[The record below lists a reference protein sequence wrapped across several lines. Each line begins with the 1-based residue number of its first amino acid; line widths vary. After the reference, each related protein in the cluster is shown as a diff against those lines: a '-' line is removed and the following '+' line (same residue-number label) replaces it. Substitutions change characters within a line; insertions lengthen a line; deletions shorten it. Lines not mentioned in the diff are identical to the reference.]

1 MKKSLFVFLL
11 LALCLPACT
20 PAASSVPD
28 PAPTPTEEA
37 PAETTTAE
45 ETAAVVGNLQSI
57 MQRRN
62 TGEACYT
69 YQAMQGEI
77 QKLDYASAS
86 VETLYR
92 FGEPGTVYSDVI
104 VEPDALYAVTADT
117 LYKVPLDGGETTTQP
132 LQNLP
137 GSRTP
142 AWCDERGAYIVEG
155 NPFNP
160 PEQNVACRIDLET
173 GAITDLPLPHI
184 VLDGVFAAD
193 GSRLLLRR
201 CVTEQPLPSFEEQ
214 EAFDAALQNATSEY
228 DWWDLNTGKLE
239 KVLEEPY
246 EGTVDAE
253 GTISKM
259 LFLGKA
265 EGRLY
270 FETVVYN
277 PDKGN
282 LPGQVVSYRLD
293 GSDQK
298 IEAGISG
305 SVGYFAPMERDGE
318 LYWLVDN
325 NSDRMHVYDVA
336 TSTDYDV
343 RPGLQ
348 STGYPVTFTGDGRV
362 LVVAKQYEKGPEDY
376 GLISIDDFL
385 AGSSNWTPVEGPEG
399 GTVIVF

>member
-11 LALCLPACT
+11 LALCLSACT

-104 VEPDALYAVTADT
+104 VEPDALYAVPADT

-184 VLDGVFAAD
+184 VLDGVFAA
-193 GSRLLLRR
+193 GRGRPFFRR
-201 CVTEQPLPSFEEQ
+201 TTVCTGGCGCPPVI
-214 EAFDAALQNATSEY
+214 AALCNRAASA
-228 DWWDLNTGKLE
+228 LL
-239 KVLEEPY
+239 
-246 EGTVDAE
+246 
-253 GTISKM
+253 
-259 LFLGKA
+259 
-265 EGRLY
+265 
-270 FETVVYN
+270 
-277 PDKGN
+277 
-282 LPGQVVSYRLD
+282 
-293 GSDQK
+293 
-298 IEAGISG
+298 
-305 SVGYFAPMERDGE
+305 
-318 LYWLVDN
+318 
-325 NSDRMHVYDVA
+325 
-336 TSTDYDV
+336 
-343 RPGLQ
+343 
-348 STGYPVTFTGDGRV
+348 
-362 LVVAKQYEKGPEDY
+362 
-376 GLISIDDFL
+376 
-385 AGSSNWTPVEGPEG
+385 
-399 GTVIVF
+399 

>member
-1 MKKSLFVFLL
+1 MKRSLLVL
-11 LALCLPACT
+11 LALALGLSACT
-20 PAASSVPD
+20 PAASSAPD
-28 PAPTPTEEA
+28 PTPTPTIETPVETA
-37 PAETTTAE
+37 PAEETT
-45 ETAAVVGNLQSI
+45 AVVGNLQSI

-117 LYKVPLDGGETTTQP
+117 LYKVPLDGGEATTLP

-142 AWCDERGAYIVEG
+142 NWCDERGAYIIEG

-214 EAFDAALQNATSEY
+214 EALDAALQNATSEY
-228 DWWDLNTGKLE
+228 DWWDLNTGELE
-239 KVLEEPY
+239 KVVEEPY
-246 EGTVDAE
+246 EGTVDE
-253 GTISKM
+253 QGTISKM

-265 EGRLY
+265 EDRLY
-270 FETVVYN
+270 FEIVVYN

-298 IEAGISG
+298 IEAGIPG
-305 SVGYFAPMERDGE
+305 SVGYFAPMERDGK

-336 TSTDYDV
+336 TGTDYDV

-348 STGYPVTFTGDGRV
+348 SEGYPVTFTGDGRV
-362 LVVAKQYEKGPEDY
+362 LVVAKRYEKGTEDY

-385 AGSSNWTPVEGPEG
+385 AGSSNWTPVKSPEG

>member
-1 MKKSLFVFLL
+1 MKKSLFAL
-11 LALCLPACT
+11 LALGLGLSACT
-20 PAASSVPD
+20 PAASSAPA
-28 PAPTPTEEA
+28 PAPTATSETPVEA
-37 PAETTTAE
+37 ATAE
-45 ETAAVVGNLQSI
+45 ETGTVVGELQSI

-62 TGEACYT
+62 TGEACYS

-77 QKLDYASAS
+77 QKLDYANAS

-104 VEPDALYAVTADT
+104 VESDALYAVTADT
-117 LYKVPLDGGETTTQP
+117 LYKVPLDGGEATTRP
-132 LQNLP
+132 LQDLP

-142 AWCDERGAYIVEG
+142 AWCDEQGAYIVEG

-201 CVTEQPLPSFEEQ
+201 CVTEQPLPSFDEQ

-228 DWWDLNTGKLE
+228 DWWDLNTGELE

-253 GTISKM
+253 GTISKL

-265 EGRLY
+265 QDRLY

-277 PDKGN
+277 PDKGS

-305 SVGYFAPMERDGE
+305 SVGFFAPMERDGE

-336 TSTDYDV
+336 TGTDYDV

-348 STGYPVTFTGDGRV
+348 STGYPVTFTDDGRV
-362 LVVAKQYEKGPEDY
+362 LVVAKQYEKGTEDF

>member
-1 MKKSLFVFLL
+1 MKKSLFVLL
-11 LALCLPACT
+11 SLALCLPACT
-20 PAASSVPD
+20 PAASSA
-28 PAPTPTEEA
+28 PAPTPTSETPVETA
-37 PAETTTAE
+37 PAE

-62 TGEACYT
+62 TGKACYS

-77 QKLDYASAS
+77 QKLDYADAS

-117 LYKVPLDGGETTTQP
+117 LYKVPLDGGEATTQP

-305 SVGYFAPMERDGE
+305 SVGCFAPMERDGE

>member
-1 MKKSLFVFLL
+1 MKKSLFVLL
-11 LALCLPACT
+11 SLALCLSACT
-20 PAASSVPD
+20 PAVSSA
-28 PAPTPTEEA
+28 PAPTPTS
-37 PAETTTAE
+37 ETRVETATAE

-77 QKLDYASAS
+77 QKLDYANAS

-117 LYKVPLDGGETTTQP
+117 LYKVPLDGGEATTRP
-132 LQNLP
+132 LQDLP

-142 AWCDERGAYIVEG
+142 NWCDERGAYIIEG

-246 EGTVDAE
+246 EGTVDE
-253 GTISKM
+253 QGTISKM

-265 EGRLY
+265 EDRLY

-336 TSTDYDV
+336 TGTDYDV

-348 STGYPVTFTGDGRV
+348 STGYPVTFTDDGRV
-362 LVVAKQYEKGPEDY
+362 LVVAKRYEKGTEDY

-385 AGSSNWTPVEGPEG
+385 AGSSNWTPVKGPEG
-399 GTVIVF
+399 GTVILF

>member
-1 MKKSLFVFLL
+1 MKKSLFVLL
-11 LALCLPACT
+11 SLALCLSACT
-20 PAASSVPD
+20 PAASSVP
-28 PAPTPTEEA
+28 APTPTSETPVETA
-37 PAETTTAE
+37 PAE

-62 TGEACYT
+62 TGKACYS

-77 QKLDYASAS
+77 QKLDYADAS

-104 VEPDALYAVTADT
+104 VESDALYAVTADT
-117 LYKVPLDGGETTTQP
+117 LYKVPLDGGEATTQP

-201 CVTEQPLPSFEEQ
+201 CVTEQPLPSFEER

-228 DWWDLNTGKLE
+228 DWWDLNTGELE

-246 EGTVDAE
+246 EGTVDE
-253 GTISKM
+253 QGTISKL

-265 EGRLY
+265 QDRLY

-277 PDKGN
+277 PDKGS
-282 LPGQVVSYRLD
+282 LPGQLVSYRLD

-305 SVGYFAPMERDGE
+305 SMGYFAPMERDGE
-318 LYWLVDN
+318 LNWLVDN

-336 TSTDYDV
+336 TGTDYDV
-343 RPGLQ
+343 RPGMQ
-348 STGYPVTFTGDGRV
+348 SEGYPVTFTDDGRL
-362 LVVAKQYEKGPEDY
+362 LVVAKQYEKGTEDY

-385 AGSSNWTPVEGPEG
+385 AGASNWTPVKSPEG
-399 GTVIVF
+399 GTVIVFL